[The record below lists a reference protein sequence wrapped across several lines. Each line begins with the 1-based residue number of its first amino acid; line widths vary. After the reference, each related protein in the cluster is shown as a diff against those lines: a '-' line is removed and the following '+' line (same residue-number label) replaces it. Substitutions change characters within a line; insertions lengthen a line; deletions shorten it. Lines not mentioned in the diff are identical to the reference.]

1 LLAASSSQRIRELI
15 TDYPVTRSVVDRY
28 VAGDSS
34 ADAVRTARRLRAEG
48 LLVTLDY
55 LGEDTKEP
63 AQAETVTGEYLDLIG
78 KLAAEGLT
86 ADGAVEVSVKPTAV
100 GLYLAEDGERIVS
113 ENIGRIAAAARDAG
127 TTVTVDAEDHVAD
140 EAAQRIVAGLRG
152 TYPDLGI
159 VVQAMLRRT
168 ESDCRNLAV
177 KGSRV
182 RLCKGAYDEPQ
193 SEAFTARHDIDR
205 SYARCLRILM
215 EGAGYP
221 MVASHDPRLI
231 QIAGSL
237 AMQHS
242 RAADDFEYQML
253 FGIRPDEQRR
263 LAASGAK
270 VRVYVPYG
278 DDWYGY
284 LVRRLAEK
292 PANLRFFLR
301 SLGAQSGSRYSA
313 PGRWARPCFPACC
326 GPVTRHRTSSRWSG
340 ARPGRT
346 S

>member
-1 LLAASSSQRIRELI
+1 MLRRTLLAASASQRIRELI

-28 VAGDSS
+28 VAGETS
-34 ADAVRTARRLRAEG
+34 ADAVRTAQRLRAEG

-55 LGEDTKEP
+55 LGEDTKEQ
-63 AQAETVTGEYLDLIG
+63 AQANAVTEEYVSLIG

-86 ADGAVEVSVKPTAV
+86 AEGAVEVSVKPTAV
-100 GLYLAEDGERIVS
+100 GLYLAQDGERTVF
-113 ENIGRIAAAARDAG
+113 ENIARIAAAARDVG

-140 EAAQRIVAGLRG
+140 DAAQRIVADLRG
-152 TYPDLGI
+152 TCPDLGI

-168 ESDCRNLAV
+168 EADSRKLAA

-182 RLCKGAYDEPQ
+182 RLCKGAYNEPE
-193 SEAFTARHDIDR
+193 SEAYTARHDIDR

-215 EGAGYP
+215 EGPGYP

-237 AMQHS
+237 AMQNGRS
-242 RAADDFEYQML
+242 ADDFEYQML

-278 DDWYGY
+278 DDWYAY

-301 SLGAQSGSRYSA
+301 SLGPVVG
-313 PGRWARPCFPACC
+313 GRA
-326 GPVTRHRTSSRWSG
+326 S
-340 ARPGRT
+340 
-346 S
+346 

>member
-1 LLAASSSQRIRELI
+1 MLRRTLLAASDSQRIRELI
-15 TDYPVTRSVVDRY
+15 TDYPVTRGVVNRY
-28 VAGDSS
+28 VAGDTSD
-34 ADAVRTARRLRAEG
+34 DAVRTASSLRSQG

-55 LGEDTKEP
+55 LGEDTREP
-63 AQAETVTGEYLDLIG
+63 AQAAAVTDEYVSLLG

-86 ADGAVEVSVKPTAV
+86 GDGAVEVSVKPTAV
-100 GLYLAEDGERIVS
+100 GLYLAQDGERTAS
-113 ENIGRIAAAARDAG
+113 ENIARIAAAARDAG

-140 EAAQRIVAGLRG
+140 EAAQRIVAGLRE
-152 TYPDLGI
+152 TYPGLGI

-168 ESDCRNLAV
+168 EADCKALAV

-182 RLCKGAYDEPQ
+182 RLCKGAYDEPE
-193 SEAFTARHDIDR
+193 SDAFTARHDIDR

-215 EGAGYP
+215 QGEGYP

-231 QIAGSL
+231 EIAGSL
-237 AMQHS
+237 AMQNGRS
-242 RAADDFEYQML
+242 AADFEYQML

-263 LAASGAK
+263 LAAAGAK

-292 PANLRFFLR
+292 PSNLRFFLR
-301 SLGAQSGSRYSA
+301 SLGSSA
-313 PGRWARPCFPACC
+313 R
-326 GPVTRHRTSSRWSG
+326 
-340 ARPGRT
+340 
-346 S
+346 

>member
-1 LLAASSSQRIRELI
+1 MLRRTLLAASASQRIRELI

-28 VAGDSS
+28 VAGETS
-34 ADAVRTARRLRAEG
+34 ADAVRTAQRLRGAG

-55 LGEDTKEP
+55 LGEDTKEQ
-63 AQAETVTGEYLDLIG
+63 AQADSVTEEYVSLIG

-86 ADGAVEVSVKPTAV
+86 ADGAVEVSVKLTAV
-100 GLYLAEDGERIVS
+100 GLYLARDGERTAS
-113 ENIGRIAAAARDAG
+113 ENIARIAAAARDAG

-140 EAAQRIVAGLRG
+140 DAAQRIVADLRG
-152 TYPDLGI
+152 SYPDLGI
-159 VVQAMLRRT
+159 VLQAMLRRT
-168 ESDCRNLAV
+168 EADCRNLAA

-182 RLCKGAYDEPQ
+182 RLCKGAYNEPE
-193 SEAFTARHDIDR
+193 SEAYTARHDIDR

-215 EGAGYP
+215 EGPGYP

-237 AMQHS
+237 AMQNGRS
-242 RAADDFEYQML
+242 ADDFEYQML

-301 SLGAQSGSRYSA
+301 SLGPVVG
-313 PGRWARPCFPACC
+313 GRA
-326 GPVTRHRTSSRWSG
+326 S
-340 ARPGRT
+340 
-346 S
+346 